1 MSERHPQLLAGWDM
15 TGVLRL
21 LATLDRV
28 LQWIVLA
35 LGGAVLIF
43 MTCFSVFNVLIMRK
57 ALNDPIRGAEDLL
70 ILSLVA
76 IVALAV
82 PYGARTGSHVEIEA
96 ATRFMSPRFGKLSL
110 LAMKVLAFG
119 ILTILSWRLY
129 DAGTKASRFGE
140 SSQTMLISF
149 EPFYYLLCLGVA
161 VYALVVLTDIG
172 QILAKGVISHN
183 RPKGKS
189 E

>member
-1 MSERHPQLLAGWDM
+1 M

-21 LATLDRV
+21 LGILDRA
-28 LQWIVLA
+28 LQMIVLI
-35 LGGAVLIF
+35 LGGMALVF

-96 ATRFMSPRFGKLSL
+96 ATRFMSPSFNKLSL
-110 LAMKVLAFG
+110 VAMKVVAFA
-119 ILTILSWRLY
+119 ILTILCWRLY

-140 SSQTMLISF
+140 SSQTLLISY
-149 EPFYYLLCLGVA
+149 EPFYYLLCGGIA

-172 QILAKGVISHN
+172 QILIRGAIGYN
-183 RPKGKS
+183 RPKGTS